1 MQENGR
7 NRPHQMREGACYLV
21 KEGKPLLS
29 FKLFEMILA
38 DGANGLCITRQ
49 YPERLRE
56 AYKLGMARTLWLSQ
70 TPGEGSHNPT
80 SIGALATV
88 VSRYVDENRESV
100 LILDGVEYLVV
111 NNGFAQV
118 LKFIE
123 HVNEIIMRSKSIMI
137 IPVSPDAF
145 DRKEMALLER
155 NLEVIESPLVS
166 VGKPPAKPASKNE
179 DVGELLDKY

>member
-1 MQENGR
+1 MPENGK

-29 FKLFEMILA
+29 FKLFEMMLT

-49 YPERLRE
+49 YPERLKE
-56 AYKLGMARTLWLSQ
+56 NYKIEKAKTIWLSQ
-70 TPGEGSHNPT
+70 TPSDGGHNPT
-80 SIGALATV
+80 SIGPLATV
-88 VSRYVDENRESV
+88 VARYVEENRESA

-111 NNGFAQV
+111 NNGFPQV

-123 HVNEIIMRSKSIMI
+123 HVNEIIMRSNSIMI

-166 VGKPPAKPASKNE
+166 FGKPVAKPAAKNE

>member
-1 MQENGR
+1 LPTEMNEPGR
-7 NRPHQMREGACYLV
+7 SKPHQMREGTCYLV

-29 FKLFEMILA
+29 FKLFEMMLA
-38 DGANGLCITRQ
+38 DGARGLCVTRQ
-49 YPERLRE
+49 YPERVRE
-56 AYKLGMARTLWLSQ
+56 QYKLGAARVLWLSQ

-80 SIGALATV
+80 SIGALATEV
-88 VSRYVDENRESV
+88 ARYVEQNSESA

-111 NNGFAQV
+111 NNGFPQV

-123 HVNEIIMRSKSIMI
+123 HVNELVMRSKAIMI

-155 NLEVIESPLVS
+155 DLEVIESPLVQ
-166 VGKPPAKPASKNE
+166 VGKPAPKKDTVS
-179 DVGELLDKY
+179 ELLDKY